1 MRDENR
7 SFVAAEY
14 PSLPFAEGDWA
25 AFQAALTRCGV
36 TALTP
41 DQRKVLE
48 QMHGHLTGVNA
59 WMNLTR
65 IQDGAEYLDRHI
77 LDSLAPLADAFF
89 AALPTDQPLVDLG
102 TGGGY
107 PGLPMT
113 LLRPDL
119 NWVLVDSRQRKVDFL
134 VEALKVLP
142 THHSAALCLR
152 VRDAQRAQP
161 HLFRSCPLVVSRAAG
176 PMDEVM
182 AEARFIL
189 RPGGHLLL
197 WKGLDMEADEV
208 QKGRLAAQR
217 YNYKEVRRLRWVL
230 GSGMQRQGILL
241 RLETSA

>member
-7 SFVAAEY
+7 SFAAAEY
-14 PSLPFAEGDWA
+14 PSLPFADGDWA
-25 AFQAALTRCGV
+25 AFQASLTRCGLA
-36 TALTP
+36 ALEP
-41 DQRKVLE
+41 EKRQILE

-77 LDSLAPLADAFF
+77 LDSLAPLGDAFF

-142 THHSAALCLR
+142 PHHSTALCLR

-161 HLFRSCPLVVSRAAG
+161 KLFHSCPLVVSRAA
-176 PMDEVM
+176 
-182 AEARFIL
+182 
-189 RPGGHLLL
+189 
-197 WKGLDMEADEV
+197 
-208 QKGRLAAQR
+208 
-217 YNYKEVRRLRWVL
+217 
-230 GSGMQRQGILL
+230 
-241 RLETSA
+241 